1 MQKITPFLWFDT
13 QAEQAVKFY
22 RSVFKRSKVTH
33 TLRNGAHG
41 PGPKGSVLT
50 IGFELDGLKLT
61 ALNGGPH
68 FKFTPAV
75 SFVVHCRTQREV
87 DYYWAKL
94 GRGGRH
100 DQCGWLQDKF
110 GVSWQIVPD
119 AIFDTIG
126 GRNPAGAARAMA
138 AMMKMRKLDIEKLR
152 QAYQG

>member
-22 RSVFKRSKVTH
+22 RSVFKKSKVTG
-33 TLRNGAHG
+33 TLRNGEHG

-50 IGFELDGLKLT
+50 MSFELEGLQLT

-75 SFVVHCRTQREV
+75 SFVVHCRTQKEV
-87 DYYWAKL
+87 DYYWARL
-94 GRGGRH
+94 GKGGRY
-100 DQCGWLQDKF
+100 DRCGWLQDKF

-119 AIFDTIG
+119 ALVSTLNG
-126 GRNPAGAARAMA
+126 KNPAGAARAMT
-138 AMMKMRKLDIEKLR
+138 AMMKMRKLDIKKLQ
-152 QAYQG
+152 QAYKG